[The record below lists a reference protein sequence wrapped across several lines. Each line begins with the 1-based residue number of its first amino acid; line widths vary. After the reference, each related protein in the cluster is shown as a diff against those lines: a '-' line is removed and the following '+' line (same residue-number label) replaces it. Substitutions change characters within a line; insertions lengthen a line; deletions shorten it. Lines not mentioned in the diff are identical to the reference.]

1 MFMYKSVILLV
12 QQVQKFGKKQNQ
24 TRLQGL
30 IVKVLVSWDH
40 CEILGSVFAQNKKWF
55 LWQFGVA
62 NVFLDATYDVVPW
75 GYTTKSAL
83 VDASSK
89 GFREI
94 CGQWH

>member
-55 LWQFGVA
+55 L
-62 NVFLDATYDVVPW
+62 
-75 GYTTKSAL
+75 
-83 VDASSK
+83 
-89 GFREI
+89 
-94 CGQWH
+94 